1 MRLAY
6 GDPAHTAG
14 VGYSVLGYNRKPRVN
29 SRADYDAGVRFF
41 KRILNEGIPA
51 I

>member
-14 VGYSVLGYNRKPRVN
+14 VGYSVLEYSYNPQVN
-29 SRADYDAGVRFF
+29 SRADYDAGVPF
-41 KRILNEGIPA
+41 LNA
-51 I
+51 F